1 MLTLDR
7 ETTARARERQ
17 EEIFTEKI
25 HAIYRA
31 ERAVKEPRVVVQNRF
46 AAELQRPHR
55 GQHPF
60 RRHRFKRP
68 IKCVAQGPARQ
79 PFR

>member
-7 ETTARARERQ
+7 ETTARAREQQ
-17 EEIFTEKI
+17 EEIFTEKT

-31 ERAVKEPRVVVQNRF
+31 ERAVKEPRVVAQNSF

-55 GQHPF
+55 G
-60 RRHRFKRP
+60 
-68 IKCVAQGPARQ
+68 
-79 PFR
+79 